1 MFAANDRSRCAAA
14 APKPRVAGKRSS
26 AVAAGA
32 HQGGGEQ
39 TASNAPLH
47 MGNWQLA
54 PRTNVALNNKTGS
67 DVHISASTMAG

>member
-1 MFAANDRSRCAAA
+1 MQAA
-14 APKPRVAGKRSS
+14 APRRGNIGWGTAENKGM
-26 AVAAGA
+26 A

-47 MGNWQLA
+47 MGNWQLQ
-54 PRTNVALNNKTGS
+54 PKTNVALSNKTGG